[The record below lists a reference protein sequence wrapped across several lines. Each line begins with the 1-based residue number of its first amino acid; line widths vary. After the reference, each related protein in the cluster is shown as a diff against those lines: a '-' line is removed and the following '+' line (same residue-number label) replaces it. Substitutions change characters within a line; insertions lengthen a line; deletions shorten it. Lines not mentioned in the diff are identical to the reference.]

1 MEHLLHF
8 IVIQVMII
16 REEFMDPDDAQS
28 QKPTRSLDERITE
41 LHNKLSPKHK
51 RLARFVL
58 DNKYFMSFASASQ
71 AGNKTGTSAATVV
84 RFAQTLGYDGYS
96 TLQKAIR
103 AELPSYLTA
112 VERIQARLESTP
124 PPDNL
129 PHKVFYTDISNI
141 ERTAN
146 NLDER
151 KLEEAMKAIISAKR
165 ILVVGAGLSASPA
178 LFLAHSLKI
187 MGFDARAIIN
197 EGLSMAAET
206 AQSGT
211 DTLII
216 AIDLWRYVRST
227 IGAVANAKK
236 HGASSIAITDSIVS
250 PLARMAD
257 FAFEVATDS
266 VSHSLSTTGVMSLL
280 NVLITAISNQIPT
293 QTINSLRK
301 VDSAYRD
308 NNLLIME

>member
-1 MEHLLHF
+1 MNPNE
-8 IVIQVMII
+8 VQT
-16 REEFMDPDDAQS
+16 
-28 QKPTRSLDERITE
+28 QKPISSLDERITE

-71 AGNKTGTSAATVV
+71 AGKKTGTSAATVV
-84 RFAQTLGYDGYS
+84 RFAQTLGYEGYS
-96 TLQKAIR
+96 ELQAAIR

-112 VERIQARLESTP
+112 VERIQARLEEAP
-124 PPDNL
+124 PPDNII
-129 PHKVFYTDISNI
+129 HKVFYTDISNI

-146 NLDER
+146 NLDEL
-151 KLEEAMKAIISAKR
+151 KLEGAIKTIIAAKR
-165 ILVVGAGLSASPA
+165 ILVVGSGLSASPA

-187 MGFDARAIIN
+187 MGFDARASLN
-197 EGLSMAAET
+197 EGLSLAADT
-206 AQSGT
+206 AQFSNGS
-211 DTLII
+211 LII

-236 HGASSIAITDSIVS
+236 QGARSIAITDSIVS

-257 FAFEVATDS
+257 FAFEVATDG
-266 VSHSLSTTGVMSLL
+266 VSYSLSTTGVMSLL
-280 NVLITAISNQIPT
+280 NVLVAAISNLIPA
-293 QTINSLRK
+293 QTMRSLRL

-308 NNLLIME
+308 NNLLIVE